1 MALTKSVRSARFA
14 KVSVSGLLIVIF
26 SVLTSC
32 SGTSS
37 KLNSVSSTD
46 LPSTDLPSTGDMGT
60 VPAFWADSIRIDG
73 PKIAEFLQDE
83 LEQQVVEC
91 KPDITELLLEL
102 VVDETGWNFEYVD
115 ASVYSDQYFDSA
127 QQAWDENEIFYFS
140 YNFLGPYKGDYR
152 QQIQIMIGAWKP
164 IRETSRLSEV
174 KQYAISAGRSEY
186 VYQLS
191 PENNFA
197 IVIAYGTDQGA
208 IIAEPIPLGKIG
220 PVETFVKQLVAC
232 EIPYWVSS

>member
-1 MALTKSVRSARFA
+1 MALTKSVRSASFA

-37 KLNSVSSTD
+37 KLHSVSSTD
-46 LPSTDLPSTGDMGT
+46 LPTTIDIGT
-60 VPAFWADSIRIDG
+60 LPAFSADSIRIDG
-73 PKIAEFLQDE
+73 PKIAEFPQDE
-83 LEQQVVEC
+83 LEQQVIEC

-102 VVDETGWNFEYVD
+102 GVDQTGWNFEYVE
-115 ASVYSDQYFDSA
+115 ANVYSDWEFDSA

-164 IRETSRLSEV
+164 IGGTSRLSEV
-174 KQYAISAGRSEY
+174 KQYAISFGGSEY

-197 IVIAYGTDQGA
+197 VVIAYGTDQDGL
-208 IIAEPIPLGKIG
+208 IAESIPLGKIG

>member
-14 KVSVSGLLIVIF
+14 KVSVSGLLILVF

-32 SGTSS
+32 SSTSS

-46 LPSTDLPSTGDMGT
+46 LPSTADIGT

-83 LEQQVVEC
+83 LEQQVIEC
-91 KPDITELLLEL
+91 KLDISDLTLEL
-102 VVDETGWNFEYVD
+102 VVDQTGWNFGYVD

-174 KQYAISAGRSEY
+174 KQYAINAGRSEY

-197 IVIAYGTDQGA
+197 IVIAYGTDRYA
-208 IIAEPIPLGKIG
+208 FNAEPIPLGKIG
-220 PVETFVKQLVAC
+220 PVDTFVKQLVAC
-232 EIPYWVSS
+232 EIPYWVNS